1 MAGLGKL
8 IQTVNKTTQKQI
20 DELVKLRKQRKK
32 DSTMSTVI
40 EDVPS
45 SKERALEDA
54 LRKKGVSIPGTSKRT
69 TKAGSPLTATE
80 TKKMKRMADK
90 VDALAEKGD
99 DDGAM
104 RAYDA
109 FVDYESGLIEKYGT
123 EVERFTGSIA
133 PTKYHGGGDVKNP
146 KKKKDKKVAVMIAV
160 GTPKASKKKGGMAYG
175 KKHNYFAG
183 GSVKDNRRK

>member
-69 TKAGSPLTATE
+69 T
-80 TKKMKRMADK
+80 
-90 VDALAEKGD
+90 
-99 DDGAM
+99 
-104 RAYDA
+104 
-109 FVDYESGLIEKYGT
+109 
-123 EVERFTGSIA
+123 
-133 PTKYHGGGDVKNP
+133 N
-146 KKKKDKKVAVMIAV
+146 
-160 GTPKASKKKGGMAYG
+160 KGG
-175 KKHNYFAG
+175 
-183 GSVKDNRRK
+183 